1 MILQLN
7 SEPLA
12 KELGLLCISIHK
24 VTPVLHQIVEFLNVL
39 IDRIVSL
46 VQIQKL
52 YKLVVHCAR

>member
-12 KELGLLCISIHK
+12 IELGLLCISINM
-24 VTPVLHQIVEFLNVL
+24 VTPVLCQVVELLDVL
-39 IDRIVSL
+39 IDRIVPL

-52 YKLVVHCAR
+52 YKLTAHCAR

>member
-12 KELGLLCISIHK
+12 IELGLLCISINM
-24 VTPVLHQIVEFLNVL
+24 VTPVLCQVVELLDVL
-39 IDRIVSL
+39 IDRIVPL

-52 YKLVVHCAR
+52 YKLMEHCAR

>member
-12 KELGLLCISIHK
+12 IELDLLCISINM
-24 VTPVLHQIVEFLNVL
+24 VTPVLCQVVELLDVL
-39 IDRIVSL
+39 IDRIVPL

-52 YKLVVHCAR
+52 YKLTAHCAR

>member
-12 KELGLLCISIHK
+12 KELSLVCISIHM
-24 VTPVLHQIVEFLNVL
+24 VTPVLYQIVELLNVF
-39 IDRIVSL
+39 IDRRVPL

-52 YKLVVHCAR
+52 CKLVAYCAH